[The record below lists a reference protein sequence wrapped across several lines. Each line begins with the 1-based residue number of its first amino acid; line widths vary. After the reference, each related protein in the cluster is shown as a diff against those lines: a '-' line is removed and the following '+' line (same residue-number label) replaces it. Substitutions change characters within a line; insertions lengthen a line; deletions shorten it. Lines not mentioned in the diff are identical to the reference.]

1 MSVARAFT
9 AEQAARIGEIMAAR
23 GANYG
28 TPEDNFSLIA
38 EMWRTWI
45 KARHGVDVPLT
56 AFDVGMMNADVKR
69 ARLAVTPSHADSAL
83 DGAVYT
89 LLATGCVHS
98 TVVGSQGG
106 NHD

>member
-9 AEQAARIGEIMAAR
+9 AEQAAKIGETMSAR
-23 GANYG
+23 QANYG
-28 TPEDNFSLIA
+28 TPEDNFDLIA
-38 EMWRTWI
+38 EMWRLWI

-69 ARLAVTPSHADSAL
+69 ARLVATPSHADSSL
-83 DGAVYT
+83 DLAVYS

-98 TVVGSQGG
+98 TIIATQG
-106 NHD
+106 DDS